1 MEHRAVRHLPS
12 FDPKAVPV
20 VGVDRHLPTVP
31 AWALTED
38 ALRQRFA
45 GPPPWS
51 PEFVRERPFSDR
63 APAEAAVLIPIVL
76 ARDGKGLPNVLLTE
90 RTTHLSSHS
99 GQIAFPGGKVDE
111 TDASMADAALREAWE
126 EVGLAAEFVDVL
138 GTLPDYQTSSAY
150 LVTPVVALVRE
161 GFALRPNPHEVSSVF
176 EIPLDFLMN
185 PSNHRHHVV
194 EWQGDRREW
203 LSIPYEQRLP
213 GGERVERFVWG
224 ATAGMLRNLYRFLVA

>member
-1 MEHRAVRHLPS
+1 M
-12 FDPKAVPV
+12 
-20 VGVDRHLPTVP
+20 
-31 AWALTED
+31 
-38 ALRQRFA
+38 
-45 GPPPWS
+45 
-51 PEFVRERPFSDR
+51 RERPFSDR
-63 APAEAAVLIPIVL
+63 APAEAAVLIPLVL
-76 ARDGKGLPNVLLTE
+76 AKDGKGLPTVLLTE

-126 EVGLAAEFVDVL
+126 EVGLAAEFVDIL
-138 GTLPDYQTSSAY
+138 GTLPVYQTGSAY

-185 PSNHRHHVV
+185 PSNHRHHAV
-194 EWQGDRREW
+194 EWEGDRREW
-203 LSIPYEQRLP
+203 LSIPYEQPLP